1 MFRVPDIEV
10 LQDVPEDVKARSGEM
25 RGESSLRGHLKAD
38 GLKQGG
44 SQSYVPPEAK
54 DDKALNLAL
63 DLLRGIQSNPAFPPN
78 AKAADLPH

>member
-1 MFRVPDIEV
+1 MKVESANR
-10 LQDVPEDVKARSGEM
+10 

-38 GLKQGG
+38 GDEQGG

-63 DLLRGIQSNPAFPPN
+63 DLMRGVQANPAFPPN
-78 AKAADLPH
+78 AKTAIVPR